1 MTGDRPNAESP
12 RPGQRDLV
20 GGLLVALGALLFGS
34 VVVIGRTDT
43 VQAVPVTSLLAVR
56 FAVAAIILAVIL
68 TAGRQSLRPAPGE
81 WLRLLLL
88 GAVGYGVESGL
99 FFLALGRGTA
109 ATVTLLFYTYPVWV
123 AVLSAVLG
131 LGVPGMLVGG
141 SLVAAVAGSGLVVAS
156 SGGLDITGPGIAFA
170 LASAVTISWFL
181 VGMELWVRRT
191 PPLVASM
198 WVAAGAALGHATFA
212 LSSGGSFPPDGR
224 AWLAVIGMGVLTS
237 GAFSLLFLGLR
248 RLGAVRA
255 SIVASLEPVMAAV
268 LALVFLG
275 EALRLGVIGG
285 GTLILGGAVA
295 ASLARARPAPEAG
308 P

>member
-1 MTGDRPNAESP
+1 
-12 RPGQRDLV
+12 
-20 GGLLVALGALLFGS
+20 
-34 VVVIGRTDT
+34 
-43 VQAVPVTSLLAVR
+43 LLA
-56 FAVAAIILAVIL
+56 
-68 TAGRQSLRPAPGE
+68 
-81 WLRLLLL
+81 
-88 GAVGYGVESGL
+88 
-99 FFLALGRGTA
+99 
-109 ATVTLLFYTYPVWV
+109 
-123 AVLSAVLG
+123 
-131 LGVPGMLVGG
+131 GG

-212 LSSGGSFPPDGR
+212 LSSGGSFPSDG

-285 GTLILGGAVA
+285 GALILGGAVA